1 MKKALDGLRVID
13 MTHNQAGPAC
23 TQILAWL
30 GAEVIKLEEPGKGD
44 VARTNMRDKDSDS
57 LFFLILNSSK
67 KSLTLNLKTDEGK
80 GLFKKVIE
88 SSDVLVENFSPGALE
103 RLGLG
108 YDVLSKVNEKLI
120 YATIKG
126 FGTYG
131 PYSGF
136 KSFEPIAQAMGGA
149 MCATGFPENP
159 PTYVWPAIGDSG
171 TGMHMAI
178 GILAAIQQRHTTG
191 KGQEVE
197 VSMQDSVANIMRI
210 SLRDHQRLGGVQK
223 RTGNQLGRNV
233 PGSTYPC
240 SPGGPNDYI
249 YIFAQ
254 QQMWSSFAKA
264 IDRPDIIDDPRYAT
278 AENRWENRDTLN
290 PIIEGWTRQ
299 RTKHEAMK
307 ILGDAGVPSGA
318 CQDTGEVL
326 EDPHLKERDMILDI
340 NYPPRGNYKTVGC
353 PIKLSDSP
361 AQIERPPLLGE
372 HTENVL
378 EDLCGI
384 DKEQFSKFHKNGIV

>member
-1 MKKALDGLRVID
+1 
-13 MTHNQAGPAC
+13 
-23 TQILAWL
+23 
-30 GAEVIKLEEPGKGD
+30 
-44 VARTNMRDKDSDS
+44 MRDQDSDS

-80 GLFKKVIE
+80 ELFKKVIE

-178 GILAAIQQRHTTG
+178 GILAAIQQRHATG

-210 SLRDHQRLGGVQK
+210 SLRDHQRLGGVQN
-223 RTGNQLGRNV
+223 RTGNQLGQNV

-264 IDRPDIIDDPRYAT
+264 IGRPDIVDDPRYAT
-278 AENRWENRDTLN
+278 AEKRWENRDTLN
-290 PIIEGWTRQ
+290 LIIEGWTRQ
-299 RTKHEAMK
+299 RTKHEAMR

-326 EDPHLKERDMILDI
+326 EDPHLKERGMIVDI
-340 NYPPRGNYKTVGC
+340 NYPPRGKYKTVGC

-361 AQIERPPLLGE
+361 AQIERPPFLGE
-372 HTENVL
+372 HTETVL

-384 DKEQFSKFHKNGIV
+384 DEEQFSKFHKNGIV